1 MHTCTNLLSH
11 ICIFSTGYGSSEPL
25 KTLVMLCY
33 VMLCYVEIDESLF
46 PITVLVNTRG
56 PCNLSCGL
64 CVYHHDY
71 SRRVNTATACYN
83 IVRSLLT
90 VASLGH
96 SLLCRSTLHINGV
109 LEMYDSLTQ
118 SSFFVDGERETE
130 RERDR
135 ERERDSDVELSQQS
149 PLNWPC
155 YRTLSKSTET
165 AMTRWRLL
173 GCSKVNS

>member
-71 SRRVNTATACYN
+71 SRRLNTATACYN

-109 LEMYDSLTQ
+109 LEMYDSLTH
-118 SSFFVDGERETE
+118 SSFFVDGEREIQRERETETQIE

-135 ERERDSDVELSQQS
+135 ERDRDVELSQQGSGALLSSNLEGALYKS
-149 PLNWPC
+149 P
-155 YRTLSKSTET
+155 
-165 AMTRWRLL
+165 
-173 GCSKVNS
+173 